1 MGLGFSRSPR
11 RRQRK
16 TNLYDKDDE
25 YERQEFYNNYYATC
39 YGDSTYEH
47 ERRQK
52 QQQQQQSLPS
62 RFFSF
67 LFGRNKQRERSKKQR
82 TGLFQ
87 KQYLIEN
94 HYVYQPQPQ
103 PQLQLQQQSQGVGVG
118 VVQYEQTEENQQ
130 ENEGEKRRP
139 HWLDSDYSS
148 DESSDESTFC
158 SISSPVAPEESYHEL
173 VSENRD
179 GYASAFPTTTAALVS
194 VTDDMP
200 VEYNWSLKSRE
211 EEHRQQMKSFHST
224 ATATTTANVALK
236 IELFNSL
243 CKKDGITA

>member
-39 YGDSTYEH
+39 YADSTYEH
-47 ERRQK
+47 ERKQ

-67 LFGRNKQRERSKKQR
+67 LFGRRRKQRERSKKQR

-94 HYVYQPQPQ
+94 HYVYQSQPQ
-103 PQLQLQQQSQGVGVG
+103 PQLQQQSQGVGEV

-139 HWLDSDYSS
+139 HWLNS
-148 DESSDESTFC
+148 EHSSDESTCC

-179 GYASAFPTTTAALVS
+179 SYASAFPSTTAALVS
-194 VTDDMP
+194 VTTDDMP

-211 EEHRQQMKSFHST
+211 EELEQRQQMKSFHS
-224 ATATTTANVALK
+224 ATSKTANVALK

-243 CKKDGITA
+243 CKKDAITA